1 MSNYVLTLSDKVD
14 CTNQVILPLMIIL
27 TVLSFAC
34 FITFIVMSSADDD
47 DVAIFPIVITGVI
60 FIFSLIFT
68 IAYNKT
74 YQVQTYTVNES
85 ILNDNKAKTE
95 LLKDYYV
102 VKYKDTPDGQICLIK
117 IEDAE
122 RWR

>member
-14 CTNQVILPLMIIL
+14 CTNQVILPLIIIL

-34 FITFIVMSSADDD
+34 FITFIVMSSADD

-85 ILNDNKAKTE
+85 ILTDNEAKTE
-95 LLKDYYV
+95 LLKDYCI
-102 VKYKDTPDGQICLIK
+102 VKYSDTPDGQICLIK

>member
-47 DVAIFPIVITGVI
+47 VAIFPIVIYGVI

-68 IAYNKT
+68 IVYNKT

-85 ILNDNKAKTE
+85 ILNDNEAKTE

-102 VKYKDTPDGQICLIK
+102 VKYSDTPDGQICLIK

>member
-14 CTNQVILPLMIIL
+14 CANPLFLVLTILAI
-27 TVLSFAC
+27 LSFTC
-34 FITFIVMSSADDD
+34 FFNFIMDYTA
-47 DVAIFPIVITGVI
+47 AAGIFPIVITGII
-60 FIFSLIFT
+60 FICSLFFSV
-68 IAYNKT
+68 AYWKT
-74 YQVQTYTVNES
+74 CQVQTYTVNES
-85 ILNDNKAKTE
+85 ILNDNEAKTE

>member
-34 FITFIVMSSADDD
+34 FITFIVMSSAND
-47 DVAIFPIVITGVI
+47 DVAIFSIVITGVI

-74 YQVQTYTVNES
+74 YQIQTYTVNES
-85 ILNDNKAKTE
+85 ILNDNEAKTE

>member
-14 CTNQVILPLMIIL
+14 CANSVILPLTIVLAII
-27 TVLSFAC
+27 SFAC
-34 FITFIVMSSADDD
+34 FFSFIMVSDYDDAADI
-47 DVAIFPIVITGVI
+47 VPIVITGVI
-60 FIFSLIFT
+60 FICSLIFS
-68 IAYNKT
+68 IAYWKIC
-74 YQVQTYTVNES
+74 QVQTYTVNES

-102 VKYKDTPDGQICLIK
+102 VKYSDTPDGQICLIK

-122 RWR
+122 RWN

>member
-14 CTNQVILPLMIIL
+14 CTNQVILPLIIIL

-34 FITFIVMSSADDD
+34 FITFIVMSSADD

-85 ILNDNKAKTE
+85 ILNDNEAKTE

>member
-34 FITFIVMSSADDD
+34 FITFIVMNSADEDD
-47 DVAIFPIVITGVI
+47 AHIFPIVITGVI

-68 IAYNKT
+68 ITYNKT

-85 ILNDNKAKTE
+85 ILTDNEAKTE
-95 LLKDYYV
+95 LLKDYCV
-102 VKYKDTPDGQICLIK
+102 VKYSDTPAGQICLIK